1 MNCLIDNV
9 LSRYLKKGKRIDVIR
24 RYMRLKYHIN
34 IDVESLKNRIRS
46 NKMQYEIS

>member
-9 LSRYLKKGKRIDVIR
+9 LSRYLKKGKKIDVIR

-34 IDVESLKNRIRS
+34 IDIESLKNRIQS
-46 NKMQYEIS
+46 NKMQYDIS

>member
-24 RYMRLKYHIN
+24 RYMRLKYHIS
-34 IDVESLKNRIRS
+34 IDVASLKKRIQS
-46 NKMQYEIS
+46 NKIKYEMS